1 MNRNALRISGLVLLA
16 TAAGVMTGCAK
27 QPEVTINND
36 GCLHYASQVTLNGL
50 AQRQEVT
57 APGKM
62 TRVALMLNLDKP
74 VCVSPASSA
83 SAATYKRIDDL
94 KQIELVAQSDITAM
108 HQLSGFRVIAK
119 GSLTNIS
126 GDGTISPVG
135 LTVIHIKPEGQ

>member
-1 MNRNALRISGLVLLA
+1 MKRTRVLKTGFTLLA
-16 TAAGVMTGCAK
+16 SAGLMAGCAK

-50 AQRQEVT
+50 AKRQEVT

-62 TRVALMLNLDKP
+62 TRVALMLNLDQP

-83 SAATYKRIDDL
+83 SSTAYRRVDNL

-135 LTVIHIKPEGQ
+135 LTLIHIKPETP

>member
-1 MNRNALRISGLVLLA
+1 MKYISMRTSGLVMLA
-16 TAAGVMTGCAK
+16 MTAGIMAGCAK

-62 TRVALMLNLDKP
+62 TRVALMLNLDAP

-83 SAATYKRIDDL
+83 SAPTYKRINDL

-135 LTVIHIKPEGQ
+135 MTVIHIKPENQ

>member
-1 MNRNALRISGLVLLA
+1 MKLNSKLKLGFACLTSVLLVA
-16 TAAGVMTGCAK
+16 GCAK

-36 GCLHYASQVTLNGL
+36 GCLHYASQVTMHGM

-83 SAATYKRIDDL
+83 SSAAYKRVDNL
-94 KQIELVAQSDITAM
+94 KQIELVAQSNITDM

-135 LTVIHIKPEGQ
+135 LTLIHIKPENQ